1 MSTNLSSAV
10 HTPIQ
15 LKNLKEKVLHGDA
28 ITKEDALF
36 LITTDLTALSK
47 AADEIRTQFSGNDF
61 DMCSV
66 FSIKRGHC
74 SENCRFCAQSSLSKA
89 PVQHFSLKNSDE
101 ILADASLRSRQGMRH
116 YCLVAAGHHL
126 RDSEVVKLCET
137 VGRIRQET
145 NLLPCVSGG
154 LLTLPQLIQLKEAG
168 VIMIHNNLESSRSFF
183 QTMCSSHTYDDK
195 LQTIR
200 NAKKVGLSVCCGGLF
215 GLGESWEDRIELA
228 LTIRTLDIC
237 SVPVNLLDPVPGTP
251 LESQPVLTE
260 EEVRR
265 IIALFRFLLPKPH
278 IRLAAGRDYLADGG
292 LACFKAGANAAITG
306 DLLTVMGISIPE
318 DLQAVR
324 ELGYVM

>member
-1 MSTNLSSAV
+1 MSTNFSSAV

-28 ITKEDALF
+28 ITKEEALF
-36 LITTDLTALSK
+36 LVTTDLTALSK

-66 FSIKRGHC
+66 FSIKGGHC

-89 PVQHFSLKNSDE
+89 QVQHFSLKSSDD
-101 ILADASLRSRQGMRH
+101 ILADARLRSRQGMRH

-126 RDSEVVKLCET
+126 QDSEVVKLCET

-145 NLLPCVSGG
+145 KLLPCVSGG

-168 VIMIHNNLESSRSFF
+168 VVMIHNNLESSRSFF

-200 NAKKVGLSVCCGGLF
+200 NAKKAGLAICCGGLF

-228 LTIRTLDIC
+228 LTIRTLDVC
-237 SVPVNLLDPVPGTP
+237 SIPVNLLDPVPGTP
-251 LESQPVLTE
+251 LESRPVLTE

-265 IIALFRFLLPKPH
+265 IIALFRFLLPKPY
-278 IRLAAGRDYLADGG
+278 IRLAAGRDYLFDGG
-292 LACFKAGANAAITG
+292 LACFQAGANAAITG
-306 DLLTVMGISIPE
+306 DLLTVMGISIPK
-318 DLQAVR
+318 DFQAIR
-324 ELGYVM
+324 ELGYVL